1 MALTFARE
9 KDFTARHFA
18 RGAKIVT
25 RRSRLPRPAALS
37 LDESAVCV
45 LSDDGPIR
53 IVRRSPDR
61 LKNVPGGA
69 QASSILVPALMSG
82 SAPRNRKETKMR
94 KISRIQ
100 ARAGIHWKR
109 VGTIGGC
116 FPPNRM

>member
-61 LKNVPGGA
+61 LKNAPGGA
-69 QASSILVPALMSG
+69 QASPLPS
-82 SAPRNRKETKMR
+82 
-94 KISRIQ
+94 
-100 ARAGIHWKR
+100 
-109 VGTIGGC
+109 
-116 FPPNRM
+116 